1 METEGK
7 RLEGAVKRMNIYLLS
22 VDSMPN
28 AKVILVLFNSDP
40 VKQIAEARAE
50 IQKLNLPPRV
60 TQAWR

>member
-22 VDSMPN
+22 VDSVPN
-28 AKVILVLFNSDP
+28 AEVILVLFNSDP

>member
-1 METEGK
+1 
-7 RLEGAVKRMNIYLLS
+7 MNIYLLS
-22 VDSMPN
+22 VDSVPN
-28 AKVILVLFNSDP
+28 AEVILVLFNSDP